1 MESGLSQLAAYPIF
15 LFLFSKIQVAS
26 RKMICDYPRSQA
38 ILAQSLQANDNGS
51 DLGLADWLASRVDD
65 LHLPPFL
72 PDLARLEELVAQV
85 ERLDDMDLAPPAERS
100 IVNPTLRIAQ
110 FPWQNLAPILAGRS
124 EEGKAGDQLVLVWR
138 LSSGAVRYKNAGPHD
153 LLALKLV
160 EEDIDLAQAA
170 IDHKVTLAY
179 LDRILERAENEEYI
193 LVPETTIRRD
203 PSIFKANDVTSKRY
217 LSSSSFTLQWHITQ
231 ACDLHCKHCYDRTS
245 RKAVEYDQALIILD
259 DFRAFCRQHHV
270 FGQVTF
276 TGGNPLLYPRFNE
289 LYRAASERG
298 FQLAILGNPA
308 PRETLE
314 ELQAIQ
320 PLEFYQV
327 SLEGLEEHNDHIRG
341 AGHFGR
347 IIDFLAILKELGIY
361 SMVMLTLTRA
371 NQEQVLA
378 LAEVL
383 RDKVDL
389 FNFNRLA
396 MVGEGAQLL
405 SAPVEGYEQFL
416 RRYYQASLDNHCMG
430 LKDNHLN
437 AVFAHDDR
445 ASFGGCTGYG
455 CGAAFN
461 FLSLLAEGE
470 VHACRKFP
478 SYLGNVCENTL
489 SEIYHSEPADKY
501 RAGSQAC
508 KGCKIRAVCGGCLAV
523 THGMGLDVFT
533 EKDPYCFFDG
543 SPV

>member
-1 MESGLSQLAAYPIF
+1 
-15 LFLFSKIQVAS
+15 
-26 RKMICDYPRSQA
+26 MISDYPRSLA
-38 ILAQSLQANDNGS
+38 ILGQCLQAKDNATS
-51 DLGLADWLASRVDD
+51 LDMATWLANHVDD
-65 LHLPPFL
+65 FHLPSFL
-72 PDLARLEELVAQV
+72 PDLARLEQVVAEV
-85 ERLDDMDLAPPAERS
+85 ERLNIDLLPPVERS
-100 IVNPTLRIAQ
+100 IVNPTLRLAQ
-110 FPWQNLAPILAGRS
+110 FDWQNLAPILAGRD
-124 EEGKAGDQLVLVWR
+124 EEGQPGEQLVLIWQ
-138 LSSGAVRYKNAGPHD
+138 LANGAVRYKNAGPLD
-153 LLALKLV
+153 LLALKLI
-160 EEDIDLAQAA
+160 EEGIDLALAA
-170 IDHKVTLAY
+170 SEHKVTLAS
-179 LDRILERAENEEYI
+179 LDRVLARAENEEYI

-203 PSIFKANDVTSKRY
+203 PAVFKVTDFTAKKY
-217 LSSSSFTLQWHITQ
+217 LSSSAFTLQWHITQ

-245 RKAVEYDQALIILD
+245 RNAVDFEQALTILD
-259 DFRAFCRQHHV
+259 DFRAFCREHHV

-276 TGGNPLLYPRFNE
+276 TGGNPLLYPRFSE
-289 LYRAASERG
+289 LYQAASERG

-308 PRETLE
+308 PREVIE
-314 ELQAIQ
+314 QLQAIQ

-327 SLEGLEEHNDHIRG
+327 SLEGLPEHNDHIRG
-341 AGHFGR
+341 AGHFRR
-347 IIDFLAILKELGIY
+347 IIDFLALLKELGIY
-361 SMVMLTLTRA
+361 SMVMLTLTRE
-371 NQEQVLA
+371 NQGQVLP

-405 SAPVEGYEQFL
+405 SAPTEGYDTFL
-416 RRYYQASLDNHCMG
+416 QRYYEASLANPCMG

-437 AVFAHDDR
+437 AVFARDGRR

-478 SYLGNVCENTL
+478 SYIGNICENTL
-489 SEIYHSEPADKY
+489 SEIYHSEAAQRY

-508 KGCKIRAVCGGCLAV
+508 TACKIRAVCGGCLAV

-533 EKDPYCFFDG
+533 EKDPYCFF
-543 SPV
+543 S